1 MGIPTEKVVERSV
14 DNVQKIYAVIIAL
27 AIAQAIQNLL
37 KSPGSTTVDLS
48 LRQVSA
54 GLPAFIAFLVTLVPF
69 WQGMNRHLDRCYLEK
84 TAGVRQRVLLLDFAV
99 FFVEAIFLFA
109 AGWSIKSDI
118 KTFYWLGG
126 LLGVDTVWSVA
137 SHYIHFPGTKSHSVK
152 WAAINVCAIVIAI
165 FVVEYPFQHKEFV
178 LMVIAVGRSIA
189 DYVLCGDFYFPSTSN
204 ASSPNTA

>member
-99 FFVEAIFLFA
+99 SCGGHLPLRCRMVDQI
-109 AGWSIKSDI
+109 GYRDI
-118 KTFYWLGG
+118 LNWLAG
-126 LLGVDTVWSVA
+126 LLAVDTVWSEPL
-137 SHYIHFPGTKSHSVK
+137 IT
-152 WAAINVCAIVIAI
+152 
-165 FVVEYPFQHKEFV
+165 
-178 LMVIAVGRSIA
+178 SISRE
-189 DYVLCGDFYFPSTSN
+189 PSRTR
-204 ASSPNTA
+204 